1 MQLSKHFEEDL
12 FMNEENALSFIH
24 NGFFICNFLEVQ
36 EITELSTQLNNVE
49 IPNIH
54 FYHSH
59 GFLSPI
65 LKKKFDE
72 IISQFLMPRLIRI
85 GLNKDYKSLTGVYIL
100 KTANAETAM
109 FIHADDSFIDE
120 SLRTPINIW
129 VPLVDVS
136 EDNGT
141 ICIVPGSHH
150 HTKVFRGRTTKDD
163 YINKHTSH
171 IKSHYKPI
179 NLMAGQALVYH
190 PGIVHFSPPNMSGN
204 PRPVVAMALIP
215 KEEKPQFFFEK
226 RSLFGKPKVLVYD
239 LDDDFFYK
247 WDNKNPP
254 KIKPSKI
261 ITLVS

>member
-12 FMNEENALSFIH
+12 FMNEENARSFKD
-24 NGFFICNFLEVQ
+24 NGFFICDFLALQ
-36 EITELSTQLNNVE
+36 EIIELSAQLNKVE

-72 IISQFLMPRLIRI
+72 IISQFLMPRLSKI

-100 KTANAETAM
+100 KNANTETTM

-120 SLRTPINIW
+120 SLQTPINIW
-129 VPLVDVS
+129 IPLVDVS
-136 EDNGT
+136 EENGT
-141 ICIVPGSHH
+141 ICIIPGSHH

-163 YINKHTSH
+163 YIKKHISH
-171 IKSHYKPI
+171 IKNHYQPI
-179 NLMAGQALVYH
+179 HLRAGQSLVYH
-190 PGIVHFSPPNMSGN
+190 PGIVHFSPPNMSKK

-226 RSLFGKPKVLVYD
+226 RSIFGKAKVLVYD
-239 LDDDFFYK
+239 LDYDFFYK

-254 KIKPSKI
+254 KTKPSKI